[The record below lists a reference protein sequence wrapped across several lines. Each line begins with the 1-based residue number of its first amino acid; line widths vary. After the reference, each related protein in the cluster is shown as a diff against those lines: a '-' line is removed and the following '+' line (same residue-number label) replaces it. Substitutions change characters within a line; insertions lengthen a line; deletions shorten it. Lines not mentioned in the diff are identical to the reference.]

1 MKFVFSH
8 FVCLFS
14 VLLFVVD
21 PVESHIKEADGC
33 SFSLKNPPIR
43 SQSELL
49 PLSTDPTEEEEM
61 TEEMNVKEVD
71 SKNSELCNDSSKPL
85 QIAHIGHVTPKP
97 GSVFC
102 FLLLYHSK
110 LDLHLPILC
119 CIVSLLWL

>member
-1 MKFVFSH
+1 MKFAFSH
-8 FVCLFS
+8 FVCVFS

-21 PVESHIKEADGC
+21 PMESHTKEADGC

-61 TEEMNVKEVD
+61 TEEINVKEVD
-71 SKNSELCNDSSKPL
+71 SKNSELCNEKLNIDSSKPL

-97 GSVFC
+97 GNVFVFFC
-102 FLLLYHSK
+102 FNSAN
-110 LDLHLPILC
+110 
-119 CIVSLLWL
+119 